1 MLGYDFA
8 YKTREETTFVVGLEP
23 IAKEKFSFSLL
34 EDHIQLDTKIEQ
46 LQYGY
51 Q

>member
-1 MLGYDFA
+1 MLGYDFV
-8 YKTREETTFVVGLEP
+8 YKTREQKTFVVGLEP
-23 IAKEKFSFSLL
+23 IAKEKFSFSAI
-34 EDHIQLDTKIEQ
+34 EDHNQLDTKIEQ